1 MASSLVDRMKLML
14 STGDGADVHF
24 LVGKEMELL
33 PAHKQILKHA
43 SVVFEAMFRFDS
55 QNGKSENAS
64 ADITVTKVPLP
75 DVEPA
80 AFKVMLN
87 FIYTED
93 LSELNGHN
101 AMAVLYA
108 ANKYNIALLLKAFLD
123 FPINELPNVFLAYGR
138 ACFLNQNEFAHR
150 CLGYICR
157 NAGSLFRSEEFLQ
170 IDQNILDEILEQKCR
185 QNAIECSAA
194 NRRSALGPALFKIRF
209 PLIPQR
215 EFSKNIVSSGV
226 LTVEEFV
233 GVYQF
238 HSHPNLRGVPGLYPL
253 KFPSHAR
260 ISDWNIPMGNRGTL
274 AMEIEKLSEFA
285 REEWEGRGSIRTK
298 KDSAEKW
305 LGFFLKCAA
314 STEGDENFYSIKM
327 GCGFPGFITFEQ
339 LMDPSRGLY
348 DKNEDKVTLAID
360 IAVENKNSLKF
371 DSGPNKSN
379 GKIMMEIGNLSEF
392 AREIFLSE
400 RSSEPVKINGLPW
413 KILTL
418 ITMKNDSTEKGLGFY
433 LRCTAPREDENWD
446 CLCSATFRIVSQKS
460 ETEDLIG
467 KFNNYILN
475 NKTSVKG
482 FSNLIT
488 FSDLMDPSRGFYE
501 KEEDKVTLA
510 IDVILKEKNAE
521 NFDYSNSNKST
532 GKIVME
538 IDKLSEF
545 AREICGS
552 EWSSE
557 TAKIKGLPWKIL
569 AEIKEEKDGTKKC
582 LGFFLSC
589 TASEDNW
596 DCLCS
601 ATFRIVSQKGGTED
615 LIGKFNNRIF
625 NNKTPVRGFNNFIT
639 FSDLVDED
647 KRLYDKNED
656 KMTLAIDVIVKEQKA
671 DKLDYS
677 NPNKSVGKI
686 VMEIGKLLEFA
697 REICGSER
705 SSEIKQIK
713 GFQWKVSAILST
725 EEGTAEKCL
734 VFYLLCAAPT
744 KDESWSCKGT
754 ATLRIVSKKGE
765 AENFTGKLNDQI
777 FNNKLAHFSIGYI
790 TFTVSEND

>member
-170 IDQNILDEILEQKCR
+170 IDQNILDEILERNQINIYLILFLALRWADEKCR

-194 NRRSALGPALFKIRF
+194 NRRSALGSALFKIRF

-285 REEWEGRGSIRTK
+285 REEVGRTRISDIVPIKGLPWKIMAQIRTK

-314 STEGDENFYSIKM
+314 STEDENRSCICSSSFRIVSQMRGTEDLIGMRNDHFYSIKM
-327 GCGFPGFITFEQ
+327 GCGFPGFITLEQ

-589 TASEDNW
+589 TASEGRNKGYP
-596 DCLCS
+596 
-601 ATFRIVSQKGGTED
+601 TFGD
-615 LIGKFNNRIF
+615 LQLGD
-625 NNKTPVRGFNNFIT
+625 PT
-639 FSDLVDED
+639 FGDPTFGDPTIREPD
-647 KRLYDKNED
+647 
-656 KMTLAIDVIVKEQKA
+656 IWG
-671 DKLDYS
+671 
-677 NPNKSVGKI
+677 PNDI
-686 VMEIGKLLEFA
+686 
-697 REICGSER
+697 
-705 SSEIKQIK
+705 
-713 GFQWKVSAILST
+713 
-725 EEGTAEKCL
+725 
-734 VFYLLCAAPT
+734 
-744 KDESWSCKGT
+744 
-754 ATLRIVSKKGE
+754 
-765 AENFTGKLNDQI
+765 
-777 FNNKLAHFSIGYI
+777 
-790 TFTVSEND
+790 

>member
-24 LVGKEMELL
+24 LVGKEKELL

-123 FPINELPNVFLAYGR
+123 FPINELPNVFFAYGQ
-138 ACFLNQNEFAHR
+138 ACFLHQNDFAHR

-170 IDQNILDEILEQKCR
+170 IDQNILDEMFEP
-185 QNAIECSAA
+185 
-194 NRRSALGPALFKIRF
+194 NRRSALGSALFKIRF

-226 LTVEEFV
+226 LTMEEFV
-233 GVYQF
+233 GIYQF

-285 REEWEGRGSIRTK
+285 REEVGRTRISDVVPIKGLPWKIMAQIRTK

-314 STEGDENFYSIKM
+314 STEDENRSCICSSSFRIVSQMRGTEDLIGMRNDHFYSIKM
-327 GCGFPGFITFEQ
+327 GCGFPSFITLEQ

-379 GKIMMEIGNLSEF
+379 GKIVMEIGKLLEF
-392 AREIFLSE
+392 SREIFLSE

-467 KFNNYILN
+467 KFNNHIFN
-475 NKTSVKG
+475 NKTSVSG

-552 EWSSE
+552 ERSSE
-557 TAKIKGLPWKIL
+557 TAKIKGFLWGVSTIL
-569 AEIKEEKDGTKKC
+569 HPEK
-582 LGFFLSC
+582 
-589 TASEDNW
+589 
-596 DCLCS
+596 
-601 ATFRIVSQKGGTED
+601 
-615 LIGKFNNRIF
+615 
-625 NNKTPVRGFNNFIT
+625 
-639 FSDLVDED
+639 
-647 KRLYDKNED
+647 
-656 KMTLAIDVIVKEQKA
+656 
-671 DKLDYS
+671 
-677 NPNKSVGKI
+677 
-686 VMEIGKLLEFA
+686 
-697 REICGSER
+697 
-705 SSEIKQIK
+705 
-713 GFQWKVSAILST
+713 
-725 EEGTAEKCL
+725 GTAGKCL
-734 VFYLLCAAPT
+734 VFYLLCGTPT
-744 KDESWSCKGT
+744 KDESWSCKST
-754 ATLRIVSKKGE
+754 ATLRIVSEKGE

-777 FNNKLAHFSIGYI
+777 FNNKLAHFSLGHI
-790 TFTVSEND
+790 TFTQLMDPNRGLYDKDEDKVTLTVEITVEEEKKGTKRKLSDE